1 MKKLTY
7 SAMAMARLRTNRR
20 QYLSLVL
27 GIFLAVFLVTVIFLA
42 AQGFLLA
49 KLAETDK
56 KVGKL
61 DSFLLDATDTTDQQL
76 LDSGLFTQLGR
87 VTITAALEGSDT
99 YLGWYDET
107 AVEHMNR
114 SFVEGRLP
122 DNPGEIAVEQGTL
135 LVLDLE
141 RDWQIGDTLELNLTP
156 IDGTT
161 ETRSFTLVGILVDQ
175 VEKLDFSKSIHFSK
189 EAIRKFPALLVSSR
203 EEAFQTGRV
212 AVHRTL
218 VRPMGKFAANGIS
231 TFSEYFSDIAYYL
244 GQFCTVS
251 VAGMVNHS
259 DHAMN
264 TDSAFITILVLGAM
278 LALALIASCCIGIS
292 GAMEGALSRRREEIG
307 LLRVVGATKR
317 QIRRIFGRESLV
329 LALAVSPF
337 SIVVGVFVVWIVS
350 LCIPEQM
357 ILKLNLWLLIPIALL
372 SVAVILFAGYYP
384 LRRFSSQ
391 MPMSVIRDTEI
402 LRRIKNVKS
411 KKSFKVSKLISNR
424 MLRFY
429 PGRQVGS
436 CILTALMLFCAICAV
451 VCMSF
456 GLEMGGDDDGAFSVT
471 LQNGTL
477 NPYVAYLPSKPL
489 SDQSLAQLRKLPH
502 VEEVVVNRDLSV
514 QILLDQKYD
523 YIKHDNPVFYTEEE
537 YLSRQEI
544 AGEKNPQY
552 IDLLHGNWESQ
563 VADYDTIREY
573 LGVEQEMTQMEICTV
588 VLDQATLQR
597 LSAALVGG
605 KIDVDAINA
614 GREVIVSAP
623 SLWQGVSP
631 QGYGYT
637 YRSAKQQ
644 NHQDSLVTEN
654 DCFRAGM
661 LLPIIQ
667 LWSEDENHNMKEAV
681 TQAQRRDATVRVGAV
696 VNQFNGASWFY
707 STATILTTE
716 QGLRNMGLYMNGYDK
731 YEIYLD
737 GDIDVQ
743 MEETLEQ
750 KINAIASRSGE
761 YYFHN
766 DLKAYR
772 EKLATGAQLVAV
784 FSVISILFAAVSV
797 SMIVSSIT
805 RRIQSDGK
813 RIGMLRAVGADQ
825 KTILGCYTGQMT
837 ASILGGWVVT
847 MAALGVILLS
857 GIIEGL
863 ELYSGIGVAV
873 MSAMALGSW
882 LICRSILRLRICEI
896 VNKSI
901 IDNIREL

>member
-1 MKKLTY
+1 MKQLTY
-7 SAMAMARLRTNRR
+7 SAMATARLRVNKR
-20 QYLSLVL
+20 QYLSLVI
-27 GIFLAVFLVTVIFLA
+27 GIFLAVFLVTSLFLA

-49 KLAETDK
+49 KLAETEK

-61 DSFLLDATDTTDQQL
+61 DSFLLDAADTTDQQL
-76 LDSGLFTQLGR
+76 LDSGLFAQLGR
-87 VTITAALEGSDT
+87 VTITAALGGSDT
-99 YLGWYDET
+99 YLGWYDDT
-107 AVEHMNR
+107 ATKHMNR
-114 SFVEGRLP
+114 SFVAGRLP
-122 DNPGEIAVEQGTL
+122 ENSGEIAVEQGTL

-141 RDWQIGDTLELNLTP
+141 RDWQLGDTLELNLTP
-156 IDGTT
+156 IDGTP
-161 ETRSFTLVGILVDQ
+161 ETRTFTLVGILVDQ
-175 VEKLDFSKSIHFSK
+175 VEKLDFTKSVQFSK
-189 EAIRKFPALLVSSR
+189 EAIRKFPALLVSST
-203 EEAFQTGRV
+203 EPAFQTGRV
-212 AVHRTL
+212 VVHRTL
-218 VRPMGKFAANGIS
+218 VRPMGKFSANGIS
-231 TFSEYFSDIAYYL
+231 SFTDYFSDIAYYL

-251 VAGMVNHS
+251 VSGMVNHS

-264 TDSAFITILVLGAM
+264 TDSSFITVLVLGAI
-278 LALALIASCCIGIS
+278 LALALMTSCCIGIA
-292 GAMEGALSRRREEIG
+292 GAMEGSLSRRREEIG

-317 QIRRIFGRESLV
+317 QIRRIFGRECLI

-337 SIVVGVFVVWIVS
+337 SIVVGVFAVWLVS
-350 LCIPEQM
+350 LWIPQQM
-357 ILKLNLWLLIPIALL
+357 ILKLNPLLLIPIALL
-372 SVAVILFAGYYP
+372 SVAVILFAGYWP
-384 LRRFSSQ
+384 LRQFSSQ

-402 LRRIKNVKS
+402 LRRIKNAKS

-424 MLRFY
+424 MLQLY

-436 CILTALMLFCAICAV
+436 TILTALMLFCSVCAV

-456 GLEMGGDDDGAFSVT
+456 GYRFDRSDNSAFTVT
-471 LQNGTL
+471 LSNGTL

-489 SDQSLAQLRKLPH
+489 SDQSLAQLKKLPH
-502 VEEVVVNRDLSV
+502 VEKVVVRRDLSV
-514 QILLDQKYD
+514 QVLLDQKFD

-563 VADYDTIREY
+563 VAEYNTIREY

-588 VLDQATLQR
+588 VLDQTTLQK
-597 LSAALVGG
+597 LSSALVGG
-605 KIDVDAINA
+605 KINVDAINA

-644 NHQDSLVTEN
+644 NPQDTLVTEN

-661 LLPIIQ
+661 ELPIIQ
-667 LWSEDENHNMKEAV
+667 LWSEEETHNMIEAV
-681 TQAQRRDATVRVGAV
+681 TQAQRREASVRVGAV
-696 VNQFNGASWFY
+696 VNQYNGAAWFY
-707 STATILTTE
+707 STATVLTTE
-716 QGLRNMGLYMNGYDK
+716 QGLRNMGLYMNGFDE

-737 GDIDVQ
+737 GDIDLQ
-743 MEETLEQ
+743 TEEALVQ
-750 KINAIASRSGE
+750 KINAIASRSGDYSFYNE
-761 YYFHN
+761 
-766 DLKAYR
+766 LKAYR
-772 EKLATGAQLVAV
+772 ENLATGTQLVAV

-813 RIGMLRAVGADQ
+813 RIGMLRAVGADR
-825 KTILGCYTGQMT
+825 KTILGCYLGQMT
-837 ASILGGWVVT
+837 VSVLGGYLLSL
-847 MAALGVILLS
+847 AAVGIILLS

-863 ELYSGIGVAV
+863 EFYAGIGIGV
-873 MSAMALGSW
+873 MTAMALGSW
-882 LICRSILRLRICEI
+882 LLCRFCVSLRIREI

>member
-7 SAMAMARLRTNRR
+7 SSMAAARLRANKR

-42 AQGFLLA
+42 AQGYLLA
-49 KLAETDK
+49 KLAETEK
-56 KVGKL
+56 RVGKM
-61 DSFLLDATDTTDQQL
+61 DSFLLDAGDTTDQQL
-76 LDSGLFTQLGR
+76 LDSGLFSQLGH

-107 AVEHMNR
+107 AAEHMNR

-122 DNPGEIAVEQGTL
+122 ENPGEIAVEQGTL

-141 RDWQIGDTLELNLTP
+141 RDWMIGDTLELSLTP
-156 IDGTT
+156 IDGVP
-161 ETRSFTLVGILVDQ
+161 ETRKFTLVGILVDQ
-175 VEKLDFSKSIHFSK
+175 VEKLEFTQSVQFSK
-189 EAIRKFPALLVSSR
+189 EAIRKFPALLVSSQ
-203 EEAFQTGRV
+203 EPTFQTGRV

-218 VRPMGKFAANGIS
+218 IRPMGKFASNGIS
-231 TFSEYFSDIAYYL
+231 TFTDHFSDIAYYL
-244 GQFCTVS
+244 GQFCTIS
-251 VAGMVNHS
+251 VAGMVNFS
-259 DHAMN
+259 DNAVN
-264 TDSAFITILVLGAM
+264 TDTAFVTILVLGAM
-278 LALALIASCCIGIS
+278 LALALIASCCIGIA
-292 GAMEGALSRRREEIG
+292 GAMEGALARRREEIG

-317 QIRRIFGRESLV
+317 QIRRIFGRESLI

-337 SIVVGVFVVWIVS
+337 SIVVGILAVWFIS
-350 LCIPEQM
+350 LWIPEQM
-357 ILKLNLWLLIPIALL
+357 ILKLNPILLIPIALL
-372 SVAVILFAGYYP
+372 SVAVILFAGYWP

-402 LRRIKNVKS
+402 LRRIKNAKS
-411 KKSFKVSKLISNR
+411 KKIFKVSNLISGR
-424 MLRFY
+424 MLRLY

-436 CILTALMLFCAICAV
+436 GILIALMLFCSICAV

-456 GLEMGGDDDGAFSVT
+456 GLEMGSDDSGAFSVT

-502 VEEVVVNRDLSV
+502 VEKVVVERDVCVL
-514 QILLDQKYD
+514 ILVDQKYE
-523 YIKHDNPVFYTEEE
+523 YLKHDNPVFYSEEE
-537 YLSRQEI
+537 YLSTQQATVGQNQEF
-544 AGEKNPQY
+544 NDLVNQY
-552 IDLLHGNWESQ
+552 LSSP
-563 VADYDTIREY
+563 VAEYNAIREY

-588 VLDQATLQR
+588 VLDQVTLQK
-597 LSAALVGG
+597 LSSALVGG

-623 SLWQGVSP
+623 LLWRGVSP

-637 YRSAKQQ
+637 YRSAKKL
-644 NHQDSLVTEN
+644 NPKDTLVTEN

-661 LLPIIQ
+661 ELPIIQ
-667 LWSEDENHNMKEAV
+667 LWSEEENRNIKEAV
-681 TQAQRRDATVRVGAV
+681 TQAQRRDTSVRVGAV
-696 VNQFNGASWFY
+696 VDQYNDAPWFY

-716 QGLRNMGLYMNGYDK
+716 QGLLNMGLYMNGCDK

-737 GDIDVQ
+737 GDIDLQ
-743 MEETLEQ
+743 TEETLVQ

-761 YYFHN
+761 YYFYN
-766 DLKAYR
+766 DLEAYR
-772 EKLATGAQLVAV
+772 ENLATGTQLVAV

-837 ASILGGWVVT
+837 VSILGGWVVT
-847 MAALGVILLS
+847 MVALGVILLS

-863 ELYSGIGVAV
+863 ELYVGIGVAV

-882 LICRSILRLRICEI
+882 LICLSILRLRIREI
-896 VNKSI
+896 VNRSI
-901 IDNIREL
+901 IENIREL